1 MLENLCDFELIN
13 HVLGSGNNDDNS
25 TSSISDTEAP
35 NISSAC
41 TFHGIE
47 LVHNS
52 FFIYLSILI
61 LIYHKCQAQGNCSKG
76 RRTLVPGRSQNRGS
90 RSSRNGKRRH
100 VNGGAAAENKWLS
113 ISKLFTKR
121 TVFIHHLSVWNL
133 TFVILLA
140 VSGDVAENIILF
152 LNRTTNVGNPVG
164 ASDANNSGNNHHSFI
179 SAPISH
185 NLFENND
192 SNSSTIG
199 LTTSS
204 NHNKSSYPTN
214 SDSVLDPISVL
225 SELVTG
231 DQSDDGGDGEVGVSS
246 NSRSL
251 DWRSQVQREKQERSQ
266 HEIIY
271 EYLKIIGPL
280 VTLTAVSVLLAFY
293 HQFERIGDSKY
304 LLINVLFFMVS
315 SIFFLTKLY
324 LHLSQAPTL
333 TVAHVQIVVNG
344 VAVLASAILTALL
357 IHTVIHEKR
366 DGKQLP
372 TKQRATSKNIRYLHN
387 YSTLPSRITF
397 YWFTGL
403 LRLGYWHPLEEEDLG
418 ELPEEEKTSTQL
430 KRFQVVYE
438 DERDTNPGSTFSL
451 WRCLFKTIWQ
461 SLLVGG
467 LFRLL
472 ADFSGF
478 IAPLGI
484 KAIVEYTEQNYTL
497 FPTSNHHD
505 SANTTLS
512 NSSELTGGSLEHLTI
527 SQLISN
533 GYVMAL
539 IVLVASFLQSTFSQ
553 CSTFLVNSEGIHMKL
568 ALQALIY
575 KKSLTL
581 SPTKSLQNQLGA
593 GTEEENDD
601 ICSGEP
607 DGDDDKRSGTSSTGR
622 SSSTTHGF
630 DNGSIVNI
638 MSEDT
643 NNIMMFFWMAHFIWA
658 IPLKLGIL
666 MTLLYLQL
674 GYSALIG
681 AGVCILI
688 MIPLQFLIGKKMSSN
703 SKELMERCDE
713 RLRTISEILQGM
725 KLLKLHGWELL
736 FSQKVFQIREK
747 ELKNLDKDLL
757 YRSIMTFLTHI
768 SSVLV
773 TVVTFG
779 LYPFIE
785 SEKLEPP
792 KVFAGLALFN
802 QLTVPLFIFPITVPV
817 VIDALVSAR
826 RVREFLMLPEASSL
840 PVENDKASSIESN
853 GKEHGRDDGRKSPVK
868 SQNLNVPLA
877 KCRNSDLQ
885 ASTDSVFV
893 LENIAEDEEDQDS
906 KECVKLLSST
916 ISSLESSSSPNGV
929 TDLTGPHK
937 GNEKKGELSLQQN
950 VVSVQNGSFTWDE
963 SITPLAASPLPGTPQ
978 QLSTRQNGLS
988 EISIAIPKEKLTV
1001 VVGATGS
1008 GKTSL
1013 ISAILGEMRKSC
1025 GEITWAKGISIAYA
1039 AQKPWM
1045 LNASVRDNILFGKP
1059 FKPGRYKK
1067 VIQACALQPD
1077 IDILPENDL
1086 TEIGQKGI
1094 NLSGGQKQRIAT
1106 ARALYS
1112 NANVVI
1118 LDDPLSALDV
1128 EVAHH
1133 VLDAGIIKLLLRSR
1147 RTVLLVTHHL
1157 PVLHHAYHIIAM
1169 ERGRIRIQGTLPE
1182 IQAKDPQCY
1191 KEWQEMISR
1200 KEQELNI
1207 QREART
1213 AKERWTLLKLVSK
1226 VGLQFKHNRM
1236 VDKGG
1241 WKTDEETNAGLEP
1254 FSRKKKGTFSHY
1266 KNLSHDIF
1274 LPSDEC
1280 HDEMMT
1286 PLLRRRAVSR
1296 TSRDSRTSA
1305 SSNKHVQLQRMS
1317 SLQPEATMKNKSPSV
1332 GKKFK
1337 RLQSLPAADD
1347 DVGSGTGNTG
1357 SKSSGAGG
1365 AVSSRNA
1372 ASTGAV
1378 SMGAM
1383 NTSESLPS
1391 PPRVQDNL
1399 FKKLFSSKK
1408 TISSTGSS
1416 NTELEK
1422 ISSSQRLPSTV
1433 SGASEGD
1440 LTEDEVEDPEEALLA
1455 RESSQ
1460 DEREYGKIPLRV
1472 YLSYITACGK
1482 LVSSLYLYS
1491 AIGYEVV
1498 RVYTNFW
1505 LSKWS
1510 DTANQYKDDQE
1521 KYEEIMSHYF
1531 NIYVIL
1537 SLATVIVSL
1546 SCNLLGKQAGANS
1559 REILHQRMMDRVVR
1573 CPVRFFESTPIG
1585 RIINRFSSDVA
1596 VVDRKLCISMQ
1607 RFLQF
1612 VFLCISA
1619 IVVNAI
1625 VNAWFLLLA
1634 IPIVAIYYYIQRFY
1648 RFSSRELQRI
1658 QAISRGPI
1666 YSHFHETLEGLS
1678 TIRAFREQK
1687 RFTNQ
1692 MLVRLDSH
1700 NKADMFINVGN
1711 RWLSI
1716 SLDYLGGVIVFLAT
1730 LAAVISSHV
1739 YPEAVTASMVG
1750 LAINYT
1756 LLVPVYLNWVV
1767 KFLAEVEMFMNSVD
1781 RIDRYAELEI
1791 EDYDGV
1797 LPPDSLP
1804 PNWPTSGQ
1812 VKFENVSVQYGPD
1825 RPVIIS
1831 GLSVDVTEKQKVGIC
1846 GRSGSG
1852 KSSLLMA
1859 LFRISDV
1866 KNGRI
1871 LIDGVNIHE
1880 IPLLKLRSSFSII
1893 PQENIL
1899 FSGTLRFNLDPE
1911 GKVPDIDIWSAL
1923 ELCQMKE
1930 AVMEMPG
1937 QLDADIKYGGESFS
1951 AGEKQLLALA
1961 RAILHKSKVV
1971 IMDEATSSV
1980 DLGTER
1986 TLLQAVK
1993 DVFKDSTVLSIA
2005 HRLETIIDGDRV
2017 LVLEDGILVED
2028 GNPSALIKKPMS
2040 HFATMVRTAGEQS
2053 RRNI

>member
-1 MLENLCDFELIN
+1 M
-13 HVLGSGNNDDNS
+13 
-25 TSSISDTEAP
+25 A
-35 NISSAC
+35 
-41 TFHGIE
+41 
-47 LVHNS
+47 
-52 FFIYLSILI
+52 
-61 LIYHKCQAQGNCSKG
+61 
-76 RRTLVPGRSQNRGS
+76 
-90 RSSRNGKRRH
+90 
-100 VNGGAAAENKWLS
+100 
-113 ISKLFTKR
+113 
-121 TVFIHHLSVWNL
+121 
-133 TFVILLA
+133 
-140 VSGDVAENIILF
+140 
-152 LNRTTNVGNPVG
+152 
-164 ASDANNSGNNHHSFI
+164 
-179 SAPISH
+179 
-185 NLFENND
+185 
-192 SNSSTIG
+192 
-199 LTTSS
+199 
-204 NHNKSSYPTN
+204 
-214 SDSVLDPISVL
+214 
-225 SELVTG
+225 
-231 DQSDDGGDGEVGVSS
+231 
-246 NSRSL
+246 
-251 DWRSQVQREKQERSQ
+251 
-266 HEIIY
+266 
-271 EYLKIIGPL
+271 
-280 VTLTAVSVLLAFY
+280 
-293 HQFERIGDSKY
+293 
-304 LLINVLFFMVS
+304 
-315 SIFFLTKLY
+315 
-324 LHLSQAPTL
+324 
-333 TVAHVQIVVNG
+333 
-344 VAVLASAILTALL
+344 
-357 IHTVIHEKR
+357 
-366 DGKQLP
+366 
-372 TKQRATSKNIRYLHN
+372 
-387 YSTLPSRITF
+387 
-397 YWFTGL
+397 
-403 LRLGYWHPLEEEDLG
+403 EED
-418 ELPEEEKTSTQL
+418 
-430 KRFQVVYE
+430 
-438 DERDTNPGSTFSL
+438 GS
-451 WRCLFKTIWQ
+451 K
-461 SLLVGG
+461 
-467 LFRLL
+467 
-472 ADFSGF
+472 
-478 IAPLGI
+478 
-484 KAIVEYTEQNYTL
+484 
-497 FPTSNHHD
+497 
-505 SANTTLS
+505 
-512 NSSELTGGSLEHLTI
+512 
-527 SQLISN
+527 
-533 GYVMAL
+533 
-539 IVLVASFLQSTFSQ
+539 
-553 CSTFLVNSEGIHMKL
+553 
-568 ALQALIY
+568 
-575 KKSLTL
+575 
-581 SPTKSLQNQLGA
+581 
-593 GTEEENDD
+593 
-601 ICSGEP
+601 
-607 DGDDDKRSGTSSTGR
+607 
-622 SSSTTHGF
+622 
-630 DNGSIVNI
+630 
-638 MSEDT
+638 
-643 NNIMMFFWMAHFIWA
+643 
-658 IPLKLGIL
+658 KLGIL
-666 MTLLYLQL
+666 MGLLYLQL

-736 FSQKVFQIREK
+736 FSQKVFLIREK

-826 RVREFLMLPEASSL
+826 RVREFLLLPEASSL
-840 PVENDKASSIESN
+840 PVESDKDSSVERN
-853 GKEHGRDDGRKSPVK
+853 GNELGKCGRDDGRKSPVK
-868 SQNLNVPLA
+868 SQNLSIPLG

-893 LENIAEDEEDQDS
+893 LENIAEDEEEHHQDI
-906 KECVKLLSST
+906 KECVKLLSSPT
-916 ISSLESSSSPNGV
+916 STLASSSSPNGV
-929 TDLTGPHK
+929 NDLTGAPKENGKREGLHL
-937 GNEKKGELSLQQN
+937 EQN
-950 VVSVQNGSFTWDE
+950 VISVQNGSFTWDE
-963 SITPLAASPLPGTPQ
+963 SAAPLAASPLPGTPQ
-978 QLSTRQNGLS
+978 QLFTRQTGLS
-988 EISIAIPKEKLTV
+988 EISIQIPKEKLTV

-1008 GKTSL
+1008 GKSSL
-1013 ISAILGEMRKSC
+1013 ISAILGEMRKSN
-1025 GEITWAKGISIAYA
+1025 GEITWGKGTSIAYA

-1106 ARALYS
+1106 ARTLYS

-1169 ERGRIRIQGTLPE
+1169 EKGRIRIQGTLPE
-1182 IQAKDPQCY
+1182 IQAKDPECY

-1236 VDKGG
+1236 ADKSG

-1305 SSNKHVQLQRMS
+1305 SSIS
-1317 SLQPEATMKNKSPSV
+1317 
-1332 GKKFK
+1332 
-1337 RLQSLPAADD
+1337 PAADD
-1347 DVGSGTGNTG
+1347 DAEAGGGNRNP
-1357 SKSSGAGG
+1357 GAGG
-1365 AVSSRNA
+1365 V

-1383 NTSESLPS
+1383 TTTSESLPS

-1510 DTANQYKDDQE
+1510 DTVHQYKDDQE

-1537 SLATVIVSL
+1537 SIATVIVSL

-1612 VFLCISA
+1612 VFLCFSA

-1692 MLVRLDSH
+1692 MLARLDSH

-1804 PNWPTSGQ
+1804 PNWPTSGH

-1911 GKVPDIDIWSAL
+1911 GKVPDLDIWSAL
-1923 ELCQMKE
+1923 ELCQMKD

-1937 QLDADIKYGGESFS
+1937 QLGKFSLQYNLTNVNADIKYGGEAFS

-1971 IMDEATSSV
+1971 VMDEATSSV

-1993 DVFKDSTVLSIA
+1993 HVFKDSTVLSIA

-2017 LVLEDGILVED
+2017 IVLEDGVLVED